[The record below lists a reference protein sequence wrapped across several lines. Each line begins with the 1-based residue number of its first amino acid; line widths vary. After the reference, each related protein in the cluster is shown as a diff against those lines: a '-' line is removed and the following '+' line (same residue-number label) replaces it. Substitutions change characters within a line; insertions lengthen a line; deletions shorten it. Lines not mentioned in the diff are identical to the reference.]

1 MKSGCGVGDG
11 LGHFSPESSVQLQ
24 DFQKPPFVL
33 QLLLLFFVLKN
44 YIAHHFFK
52 RGRRK
57 RRVLTGNCLNMNSF
71 SSFLSSDGN
80 ETSWNSDENTTE
92 NSQVQLQ
99 LFYLEKRTDSS
110 LWDKNVKM
118 L

>member
-1 MKSGCGVGDG
+1 MGVELEMG
-11 LGHFSPESSVQLQ
+11 LVIFLLSRLYNCRISRNL
-24 DFQKPPFVL
+24 PFYSNCCYY
-33 QLLLLFFVLKN
+33 FFVLKN
-44 YIAHHFFK
+44 YITHHFFK